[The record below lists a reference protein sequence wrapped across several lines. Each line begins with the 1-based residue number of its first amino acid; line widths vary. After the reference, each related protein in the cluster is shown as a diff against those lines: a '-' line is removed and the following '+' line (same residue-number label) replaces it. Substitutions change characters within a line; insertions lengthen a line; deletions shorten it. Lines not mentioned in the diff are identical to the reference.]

1 MRHGLDRT
9 RSGNIALNSF
19 TGPAP
24 LRAARRAGFT
34 LLEVMVTMTIIAI
47 LIAIAMPVLN
57 RVRENARDTICRNNL
72 RQIGTGIQQYATR
85 MNYLSSGAWDWK
97 RDGAVTEVGWVA
109 DLVRQGTPVGDL
121 LCPSSKLDVSKV
133 YAELLTMDPTTNTCT
148 DSIGGKDQT
157 LPDGTIL
164 VNPCRAIGAA
174 TSDTVKADLIR
185 EHLLTKGYNTN
196 YAAGWFLVR
205 GDVVLN
211 DLGGLVN
218 SKSGCSTS
226 PRERSC
232 TSGPLPLARVTS
244 SKAPGNM
251 VPIMGCAGIAEQPLH
266 MLTVN
271 IDEHESGEFLAD
283 SYTIGPRDKTTLK
296 APTITGSG
304 TGMKRWFGPWNDTL
318 QDYRAWAPQH
328 FGETSCNLL
337 FLDGSVQSFIDLN
350 EDHLLNNGFPVSADT
365 GFTSD
370 VVELPEVLVY
380 SKWSLDPARVR

>member
-24 LRAARRAGFT
+24 SRVAHRAAFT
-34 LLEVMVTMTIIAI
+34 LLEVMVTMTIIVI
-47 LIAIAMPVLN
+47 LAAIAMPVFN

-121 LCPSSKLDVSKV
+121 LCPASKIDVSKV
-133 YAELLTMDPTTNTCT
+133 YGELLTMDPTTNTCA

-164 VNPCRAIGAA
+164 VNPCRAIGVA
-174 TSDTVKADLIR
+174 TSATAKADLIR
-185 EHLLTKGYNTN
+185 DHLLMKGYNTN

-205 GDVVLN
+205 GDVVLD
-211 DLGGLVN
+211 DLGALVN
-218 SKSGCSTS
+218 VKPGCSTS

-232 TSGPLPLARVTS
+232 TAGPLPLARVTS

-266 MLTVN
+266 LLTVN
-271 IDEHESGEFLAD
+271 IGEHESGEFLAD
-283 SYTIGPRDKTTLK
+283 TYTIGPRDKTTLK

-370 VVELPEVLVY
+370 VVELPEALVY

>member
-9 RSGNIALNSF
+9 RSGDIALHRSTTSARPNIA
-19 TGPAP
+19 
-24 LRAARRAGFT
+24 RRVGFT
-34 LLEVMVTMTIIAI
+34 LLEIMVTMTIIAI
-47 LIAIAMPVLN
+47 LVAIAMPVLN

-72 RQIGTGIQQYATR
+72 RQIGTGIQQYSTR

-133 YAELLTMDPTTNTCT
+133 YAELLTMDPTTNTCA

-157 LPDGTIL
+157 LPDGTVL

-174 TSDTVKADLIR
+174 AGDAAKADLIR
-185 EHLLTKGYNTN
+185 DHLLKKGYNTN

-205 GDVVLN
+205 GEVILD

-218 SKSGCSTS
+218 SKPGCSKS

-232 TSGPLPLARVTS
+232 TAGGLPLARVTS
-244 SKAPGNM
+244 SKAPSNM
-251 VPIMGCAGIAEQPLH
+251 VPIMGCAGIAETPLH
-266 MLTVN
+266 MLTVK

-283 SYTIGPRDKTTLK
+283 SYTIGPRDKTTHK

-304 TGMKRWFGPWNDTL
+304 TGMKRWFGAWNETL

-337 FLDGSVQSFIDLN
+337 FLDGSVQSFADLN
-350 EDHLLNNGFPVSADT
+350 EDRLLNNGFASSADT

-370 VVELPEVLVY
+370 EVELPEALVY
-380 SKWSLDPARVR
+380 SKWSLDPARVK